1 MEFKSGQR
9 SNPRIDFPATVI
21 IKGQEI
27 EVLDWSL
34 GGFAIPDNLIQEE
47 DFSTCS
53 VTFKFAL
60 SQGFLTL
67 ELESEAVRTSST
79 GYAVGFQFVE
89 LSNAVK
95 DTLENIVGCYL
106 SGEKINLNQAVD
118 LGVKGKLFEYERVR
132 LISNWSKFAL
142 VSLGTFA
149 ILGFA
154 LLMLY
159 QKLFDVKSEYAAVA
173 QSIIEIPSTRAGNLQ
188 NLNILN
194 GQDVKLGQPIFSIVS
209 EDQNDKLRE
218 MQSSLAELDIE
229 ISLINSQ
236 YKDALALLNSYSD
249 RLSTERSSLVKR
261 IKVLNS
267 ETQIQEKQYSILSS
281 PENFGAVDD
290 ITKNE
295 TLIELYNKR
304 RELIELREKLNI
316 NHNNKDIVR
325 NGIFTDKSSSS
336 LSSVNEI
343 KNTLEYK
350 KKQRLL
356 IEKQIQTLKDSFVYR
371 APCNCKVV
379 EISASPGPVTAEKI
393 IVKFSSNRAEKWVL
407 ALIPLEQADRIYK
420 GSVAQFRLAG
430 SDTIQN
436 GSVAE
441 VRYFSATD
449 PEVYGSNGESISGL
463 PQALPRMQQYTLVKI
478 KPENPIQNAKYK
490 EPASVSIKLGLWQ
503 SIKRGVFL

>member
-21 IKGQEI
+21 IQDQEI

-34 GGFAIPDNLIQEE
+34 GGFAIPDSLIQEE
-47 DFSTCS
+47 DFSTSS

-67 ELESEAVRTSST
+67 ELESKAVRTSST

-106 SGEKINLNQAVD
+106 SGEKINLNQSID

-188 NLNILN
+188 DLNIVN
-194 GQDVKLGQPIFSIVS
+194 GEEVKLGQPIFSIVS
-209 EDQNDKLRE
+209 EDQNNRLRE
-218 MQSSLAELDIE
+218 MQSSLSKLDID
-229 ISLINSQ
+229 IFLINRQ
-236 YKDALALLNSYSD
+236 YTDALSLLNSYSD
-249 RLSTERSSLVKR
+249 RLDTERSSLVKR

-267 ETQIQEKQYSILSS
+267 EIQIQEKQYNILNS
-281 PENFGAVDD
+281 PVNIGAVDD

-295 TLIELYNKR
+295 TLIALYNKR
-304 RELIELREKLNI
+304 RVLIELREKLNI
-316 NHNNKDIVR
+316 NSNNRNIVR
-325 NGIFTDKSSSS
+325 NGIFTDKSSSN
-336 LSSVNEI
+336 LSSINEI

-350 KKQRLL
+350 KKQKNL
-356 IEKQIQTLKDSFVYR
+356 IEQKIKALKDSFIYR
-371 APCNCKVV
+371 APCNCTVAG
-379 EISASPGPVTAEKI
+379 IAASPGPVTAEKT
-393 IVKFSSNRAEKWVL
+393 IVKFSSNRGEKWVL
-407 ALIPLEQADRIYK
+407 ALVPLEQADRIYK

-430 SDTIQN
+430 SDTIHT

-441 VRYFSATD
+441 VSYFSATD
-449 PEVYGSNGESISGL
+449 PEVYGANGESISGL
-463 PQALPRMQQYTLVKI
+463 PKALPRMQQFTLVKI
-478 KPENPIQNAKYK
+478 KPEKPIQNAEYK

-503 SIKRGVFL
+503 SIKREVFL